1 MKKIVSILL
10 VVILAFFFVTGCD
23 DDAKEAVQVKA
34 SKGESTLKCSR
45 TAAGMNN
52 ATASLNYTIYYKGD
66 YVTKTVSIERV
77 ESDDSSVLDQYEESY
92 NKIFIP
98 YKDIDYYDNNVDRT
112 SNSVTSTTVINYEKV
127 DTKKILEIEGEN
139 GNIYEE
145 DGKVKKDTLVSF
157 FKKYGAKCE

>member
-23 DDAKEAVQVKA
+23 DDAKEDVQVKA